1 MKLRPILQHLDSP
14 VRILSF
20 SIQDVIGYLAPFF
33 VGALFDSLF
42 FIPITGLFVVY
53 VIKRL
58 LRQFPKFYLVRH
70 LYWIFP
76 TARFNKILRLH
87 FPPSSKRFWVK

>member
-20 SIQDVIGYLAPFF
+20 SIQDLIGYLAPFF

-42 FIPITGLFVVY
+42 FIPISGLLVVY
-53 VIKRL
+53 IVKRIL
-58 LRQFPKFYLVRH
+58 GRFPKFYIIRH
-70 LYWIFP
+70 LYWNFP
-76 TARFNKILRLH
+76 TTRFNKILRIQ